1 MITEYEYFIVV
12 ILFVGSIVLSLRS
25 KKNNTPSMR
34 GVFSL
39 DASHVMKAMCCII
52 IILHHWAFRVQSPWT
67 QNLLTSL
74 GGVFAIRFLHV
85 VYIRYRKIRNEAS
98 VESYRLCKTSDME
111 DIKTILDCC
120 TVNYYSLLAYRSK
133 LSY

>member
-25 KKNNTPSMR
+25 KKNNNPSMR
-34 GVFSL
+34 GVFSI

-67 QNLLTSL
+67 QNILTSL
-74 GGVFAIRFLHV
+74 WGG
-85 VYIRYRKIRNEAS
+85 IRYPFS
-98 VESYRLCKTSDME
+98 S
-111 DIKTILDCC
+111 CC
-120 TVNYYSLLAYRSK
+120 LHTVSQNQK
-133 LSY
+133 